1 MPKFSKKALSELD
14 EAVKGFNE
22 LARKAGRNTIS
33 VNDITDISIDVEEI
47 RQNIRMLK
55 DYDTPKD
62 FEVEQYYG
70 IELMKGQI
78 KTLKRLS
85 EVNIRRADRRIDK
98 LEKLKE
104 AYDKLG
110 VESDIE
116 QQLNYL
122 KYSKVNIKNI
132 NSERRYENVMKRLL
146 RAERLVH
153 SREIEEYRNN
163 YIKRLQEIEEISGI
177 DLTDEI
183 EVIRKM
189 GRKKFESFGNA
200 HPLKLLYDLDNSI
213 NAYFVHEGLL
223 NYGLL

>member
-183 EVIRKM
+183 EVKI
-189 GRKKFESFGNA
+189 GRA
-200 HPLKLLYDLDNSI
+200 H
-213 NAYFVHEGLL
+213 V
-223 NYGLL
+223 